1 MSIAHH
7 PRTTLAEEVRTATLA
22 WVAELLEEPEVEL
35 EDSFL
40 ELGGHS
46 ALALQLGE
54 YAKERFGDE
63 YDLMVLFEQPLGRAA
78 DELSA
83 RLTAAATAE
92 AA

>member
-1 MSIAHH
+1 MS
-7 PRTTLAEEVRTATLA
+7 TTPATALADEVRAATLR

-35 EDSFL
+35 EDGFL

-63 YDLMVLFEQPLGRAA
+63 YDLMVLFEKTLAESA
-78 DELSA
+78 DELTA
-83 RLTAAATAE
+83 RLLAAATPE

>member
-1 MSIAHH
+1 MSTA
-7 PRTTLAEEVRTATLA
+7 PATALAEEIRTATLE
-22 WVAELLEEPEVEL
+22 WVAELLEEPDVEL
-35 EDSFL
+35 QDSFL

-63 YDLMVLFEQPLGRAA
+63 YDLLVLFEKTLAEAA
-78 DELSA
+78 DELTA
-83 RLTAAATAE
+83 RLTAAAHPE